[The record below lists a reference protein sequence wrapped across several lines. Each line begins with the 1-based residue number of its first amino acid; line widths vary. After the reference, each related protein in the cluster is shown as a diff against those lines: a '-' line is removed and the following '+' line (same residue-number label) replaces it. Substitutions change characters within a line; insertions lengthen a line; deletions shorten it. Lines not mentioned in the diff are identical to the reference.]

1 MSTPDQIP
9 RAVGSVS
16 KAKGM
21 QLGASKTPASTHM
34 PAEWAEEA
42 AAEAEA
48 EEALQGNPWGTDDL
62 MDVNADQDDWSK
74 CSVGLAL
81 APCSNAVFTSAAFE
95 TAPAP
100 VVSFGFSDT
109 GHDAASNDWG
119 AELVAPATRKPGI
132 HSQMQSPVTTSFR
145 SSTPS
150 ESGKTDPVHSRGASP
165 APAAAAMSKEEKA
178 AEMARRKEER
188 KQVRLDL

>member
-1 MSTPDQIP
+1 
-9 RAVGSVS
+9 
-16 KAKGM
+16 M
-21 QLGASKTPASTHM
+21 QLGASKAPASTHM

-74 CSVGLAL
+74 CSVGLSF
-81 APCSNAVFTSAAFE
+81 APCSNAVFISAAFE

-100 VVSFGFSDT
+100 VVSLGFSDT
-109 GHDAASNDWG
+109 GHNAASNDWG

-188 KQVRLDL
+188 KQVRVYICSIAGYL